1 MGVRGVAVLAVLS
14 CVAATPA
21 RAQIGFDLMRPP
33 TSTREVRVSDR
44 LPLWVALPTS
54 ARILGSRGVEVQPV
68 RNSGVTLENTKLG
81 FLVGALRNTG
91 SCLNDV
97 SLRLQYT
104 NDRWAPIGPKLENE
118 ARVSRVEPDGLIPY
132 RFRLANRSEFTE
144 QPSGYILEVTE
155 GDAPVGK
162 TLEWVE
168 KGTVGA
174 RTPCEPT
181 SLRIEGV
188 VDKARASLEGHRV
201 DGEIH
206 VIAGGPVSADGITVT
221 VVLLD
226 EDGHVLD
233 VMTGIPSPKVGKA
246 TVDAFTDGMRARFE
260 IRSPVPLGKA
270 VRQRDVFIE
279 VLPGARVDPAR

>member
-1 MGVRGVAVLAVLS
+1 MGIRVVTVLAVLACTS
-14 CVAATPA
+14 VAPA
-21 RAQIGFDLMRPP
+21 RAQVGWDLMRS
-33 TSTREVRVSDR
+33 TVTREVKTSDR
-44 LPLWVALPTS
+44 VPHWVALPTS
-54 ARILGSRGVEVQPV
+54 ARILGSVGVKVQPV

-81 FLVGALRNTG
+81 FLVGALRNAG

-104 NDRWAPIGPKLENE
+104 NEYWAPIGQKFENE

-168 KGTVGA
+168 KGKVVE

-181 SLRIEGV
+181 ALRIEGGV
-188 VDKARASLEGHRV
+188 NKERASLEGHRV

-206 VIAGGPVSADGITVT
+206 LIAGGPVRADGITIT

-226 EDGHVLD
+226 ENGDVLD
-233 VMTGIPSPKVGKA
+233 VVTGIPGTKVGRA
-246 TVDAFTDGMRARFE
+246 TVDEFTDGMKARFE

-279 VLPGARVDPAR
+279 VLPGAQVATAR